1 MEIRTLESVG
11 IQTVE
16 SGIKTAKQKI
26 KTVEENAEEA
36 LLNSTIGE
44 EENDD
49 SVAGKRKSG
58 RSGSNSWT
66 DTIYRGRS
74 MRKFSEKRKEQI
86 KREADRKVETKMI
99 LARKGSESAAAKG
112 GMMAA
117 GAKTGSMQAAG
128 TGVKA
133 GSGSSLSGAM
143 GGAAKSTAKGAA
155 SGAAKAG
162 GTAAAGAATGGIIIG
177 VAAVKKGIEMK
188 RREARRIK
196 ANLETSTDMKQNK
209 RTEVTGKRKGKKKK
223 DSDNS
228 FGSAEVKSGLSI
240 FFLVKLCATFMIIAG
255 GFAAVAASCKP
266 KQEEDKSLQIVTV
279 AEQELESS
287 DLNIG
292 GDKYKKWYGMDDN
305 WCAMFVS
312 WCADQCGYIKDG
324 TMPRTASVANM
335 AQWYMKADLYQ
346 KKESGY
352 EPKAGDIIFFG
363 NGKSHTGIV
372 VDYDKE
378 NQIVIT
384 IEGNTGTSFAKPYH
398 KGSQVKKCKYPLN
411 YKYTVG
417 YGTPEYPAEEDS
429 TETAEGEA
437 DAAGDST

>member
-26 KTVEENAEEA
+26 TTTEERAEEA
-36 LLNSTIGE
+36 LLNSTMGE

-49 SVAGKRKSG
+49 SFDQDRRNKKGG
-58 RSGSNSWT
+58 NHNSWI
-66 DTIYRGRS
+66 DTIYRGRNR
-74 MRKFSEKRKEQI
+74 RKELERKREQI
-86 KREADRKVETKMI
+86 KKEGYRKAETKMI

-112 GMMAA
+112 GMMSAA
-117 GAKTGSMQAAG
+117 AKSGSMQATGNG
-128 TGVKA
+128 TKTGIQTA
-133 GSGSSLSGAM
+133 SSGAA
-143 GGAAKSTAKGAA
+143 G
-155 SGAAKAG
+155 GAAKAG
-162 GTAAAGAATGGIIIG
+162 GPAASGAATGGVMLG
-177 VAAVKKGIEMK
+177 VAVVKKTIEVG
-188 RREARRIK
+188 RREGRRIK
-196 ANLETSTDMKQNK
+196 ANLESTTDMKQSK
-209 RTEVTGKRKGKKKK
+209 RTEVTGKRKSKKKGK
-223 DSDNS
+223 SDD
-228 FGSAEVKSGLSI
+228 GSPGSMELGSGLSI
-240 FFLVKLCATFMIIAG
+240 FFLVKLCAAFMMVVG
-255 GFAAVAASCKP
+255 GFAIAAASCTP
-266 KQEEDKSLQIVTV
+266 KKAEEEGLKIVAV

-429 TETAEGEA
+429 TETAEGEV
-437 DAAGDST
+437 DAAGDAP